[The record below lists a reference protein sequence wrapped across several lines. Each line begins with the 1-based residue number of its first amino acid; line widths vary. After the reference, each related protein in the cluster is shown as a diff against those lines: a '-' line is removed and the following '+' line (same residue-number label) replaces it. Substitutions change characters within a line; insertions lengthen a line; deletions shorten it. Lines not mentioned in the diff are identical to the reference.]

1 MNHWLFALGATML
14 MQLVASF
21 MGQSL
26 PVIAPLIMASTGLA
40 PERVGNLSSLTALA
54 TVLYLMIGGVFLA
67 RMGPVRMLQ
76 LGTAMAVTALLVA
89 SLGQA
94 WAIFLAAFMLGLGY
108 GPTPPAGSRML
119 AATAPPAHRSLI
131 FSIKQA
137 GAPAGG
143 ALAGLIAAP
152 VALAYGWPAA
162 LMLAFGVGVLAIL
175 VIQPLRPA
183 FDAERNRAQRL
194 RFSDIFSARA
204 ISAPLAAFKQNPVLK
219 RVTAL
224 SVSFAICQGC
234 LFSFTVTWLVEKRGF
249 DLVLA
254 GSVFA
259 AMQFAGVVARILLGW
274 VADRTGNALANL
286 VAHPCLG
293 AVAGGFRF
301 LAARADMRAD
311 RIFRRFLE
319 WDFTGGSRA
328 ACAPRQGCGCNRGF
342 DDFHLSRLCRGAF
355 DFRDPGQPDRK
366 LGLATNPDGSA
377 AFAGLSAGW
386 ANAQEAQLGG
396 RFSLKAAMP
405 SRASSPDA
413 QRAKASAPASA

>member
-1 MNHWLFALGATML
+1 
-14 MQLVASF
+14 
-21 MGQSL
+21 
-26 PVIAPLIMASTGLA
+26 MASTGLA

-175 VIQPLRPA
+175 VIQPLRLA

-194 RFSDIFSARA
+194 RFSDILSPGA
-204 ISAPLAAFKQNPVLK
+204 ISAPMAAFTQNPVLR

-259 AMQFAGVVARILLGW
+259 GMQFAGVVARILLGW

-286 VAHPCLG
+286 VAQGFAAGSAILALALLPPDAGFWPLALICVLTGFFGASWNGISLAEVARLAPSGKVADATAGSTIFVFLG
-293 AVAGGFRF
+293 YVAGPS
-301 LAARADMRAD
+301 
-311 RIFRRFLE
+311 IFATLVSL
-319 WDFTGGSRA
+319 TGSWSLPQILVA
-328 ACAPRQGCGCNRGF
+328 
-342 DDFHLSRLCRGAF
+342 
-355 DFRDPGQPDRK
+355 
-366 LGLATNPDGSA
+366 
-377 AFAGLSAGW
+377 
-386 ANAQEAQLGG
+386 AQLLLVSALVGLTL
-396 RFSLKAAMP
+396 RTP
-405 SRASSPDA
+405 S
-413 QRAKASAPASA
+413 

>member
-1 MNHWLFALGATML
+1 MKLWLSALGATML

-26 PVIAPLIMASTGLA
+26 PVIAPLMMASTGLA

-76 LGTAMAVTALLVA
+76 LGTAVAVTALLVA

-94 WAIFLAAFMLGLGY
+94 SAIFLAAFMLGLGY

-119 AATAPPAHRSLI
+119 AATAPPQHRSLI

-143 ALAGLIAAP
+143 ALAGLVAAP

-194 RFSDIFSARA
+194 RFNDIFSPRA
-204 ISAPLAAFKQNPVLK
+204 ISAPLASFKQNPALR

-224 SVSFAICQGC
+224 SVSFAIAQGC

-286 VAHPCLG
+286 AAQG
-293 AVAGGFRF
+293 FVAGSAILALALLPADASFWPLALIAVLCGFFGASWNGISLAEVARLAPAGKVADATAGSTIFIF
-301 LAARADMRAD
+301 LGYVAGPSIFATLVSLTGSWTLPQILVAAQLLVASALVGLGLRK
-311 RIFRRFLE
+311 
-319 WDFTGGSRA
+319 
-328 ACAPRQGCGCNRGF
+328 PRQG
-342 DDFHLSRLCRGAF
+342 GAF
-355 DFRDPGQPDRK
+355 P
-366 LGLATNPDGSA
+366 
-377 AFAGLSAGW
+377 
-386 ANAQEAQLGG
+386 
-396 RFSLKAAMP
+396 
-405 SRASSPDA
+405 
-413 QRAKASAPASA
+413 

>member
-1 MNHWLFALGATML
+1 ML

-26 PVIAPLIMASTGLA
+26 PVIAPLMMASTGLA

-54 TVLYLMIGGVFLA
+54 TVLYLMIGGVFLS

-143 ALAGLIAAP
+143 ALAGIIAAP

-162 LMLAFGVGVLAIL
+162 LMLAFGVGVFAIL

-194 RFSDIFSARA
+194 GLDAIFSPQAIRA
-204 ISAPLAAFKQNPVLK
+204 PMAALRQNPLLP
-219 RVTAL
+219 RVTLL
-224 SVSFAICQGC
+224 SVSFAIAQGC
-234 LFSFTVTWLVEKRGF
+234 LFSFTVTWLVEKRGL

-254 GSVFA
+254 GTVFA
-259 AMQFAGVVARILLGW
+259 GMQLAGVVARILLGW

-286 VAHPCLG
+286 VAQGFGAGAAILALALLPADAGFWPLALIAVLCGFFGASWNGISLAEVARLAPPGKVAEATAGSTIFVFLG
-293 AVAGGFRF
+293 YVAGPS
-301 LAARADMRAD
+301 
-311 RIFRRFLE
+311 IFATLVSL
-319 WDFTGGSRA
+319 TGSWTLPQILVA
-328 ACAPRQGCGCNRGF
+328 
-342 DDFHLSRLCRGAF
+342 
-355 DFRDPGQPDRK
+355 
-366 LGLATNPDGSA
+366 
-377 AFAGLSAGW
+377 
-386 ANAQEAQLGG
+386 AQLLVMATLVG
-396 RFSLKAAMP
+396 FSLRRV
-405 SRASSPDA
+405 S
-413 QRAKASAPASA
+413 

>member
-1 MNHWLFALGATML
+1 MKHWLAALGATML

-26 PVIAPLIMASTGLA
+26 PVIAPLMMASTGLA

-54 TVLYLMIGGVFLA
+54 TVLYLMIGGVFLS

-143 ALAGLIAAP
+143 ALAGIIAAP

-162 LMLAFGVGVLAIL
+162 LMLAFGVGVFAIL

-194 RFSDIFSARA
+194 GLDAIFSPQAIRA
-204 ISAPLAAFKQNPVLK
+204 PMAALRQNPLLP
-219 RVTAL
+219 RVTLL
-224 SVSFAICQGC
+224 SVSFAIAQGC
-234 LFSFTVTWLVEKRGF
+234 LFSFTVTWLVEKRGL

-254 GSVFA
+254 GTVFA
-259 AMQFAGVVARILLGW
+259 GMQLAGVVARILLGW

-286 VAHPCLG
+286 VAQGFGAGAAILALALLPADAGFWPLALIAVLCGFFGASWNGISLAEVARLAPPGKVAEATAGSTIFVFLG
-293 AVAGGFRF
+293 YVAGPSIF
-301 LAARADMRAD
+301 AA
-311 RIFRRFLE
+311 LVSL
-319 WDFTGGSRA
+319 TGSWTLPKILMA
-328 ACAPRQGCGCNRGF
+328 
-342 DDFHLSRLCRGAF
+342 
-355 DFRDPGQPDRK
+355 
-366 LGLATNPDGSA
+366 
-377 AFAGLSAGW
+377 
-386 ANAQEAQLGG
+386 AQLLLVSALVGLTL
-396 RFSLKAAMP
+396 RKP
-405 SRASSPDA
+405 S
-413 QRAKASAPASA
+413 

>member
-26 PVIAPLIMASTGLA
+26 PVIAPLMMASTGLA

-76 LGTAMAVTALLVA
+76 LGTAVAVTALLVA

-119 AATAPPAHRSLI
+119 AATAPPEHRSLI

-162 LMLAFGVGVLAIL
+162 LMLAFGVGALAIL

-183 FDAERNRAQRL
+183 FDAERNRAQGL
-194 RFSDIFSARA
+194 GFGAIFSPRA
-204 ISAPLAAFKQNPVLK
+204 IKATIAVLQQSPLLP
-219 RVTAL
+219 RVTLL
-224 SVSFAICQGC
+224 SVSFAVAQGC
-234 LFSFTVTWLVEKRGF
+234 LFSFTVTWLVEQRGF

-259 AMQFAGVVARILLGW
+259 GMQLAGVVARILLGW

-286 VAHPCLG
+286 VVQGLIAGASILALALLSAEAGFWPLALICVLTGFFGASWNGISLAEVARLAPPGKVADATAGSTIFVFLG
-293 AVAGGFRF
+293 YVAGPS
-301 LAARADMRAD
+301 
-311 RIFRRFLE
+311 IFATLVSLTGSWVLPQILVAVQLLLVSALIGLTLRR
-319 WDFTGGSRA
+319 
-328 ACAPRQGCGCNRGF
+328 
-342 DDFHLSRLCRGAF
+342 
-355 DFRDPGQPDRK
+355 
-366 LGLATNPDGSA
+366 
-377 AFAGLSAGW
+377 
-386 ANAQEAQLGG
+386 
-396 RFSLKAAMP
+396 
-405 SRASSPDA
+405 
-413 QRAKASAPASA
+413 

>member
-26 PVIAPLIMASTGLA
+26 PVIAPLMMASTGLA

-143 ALAGLIAAP
+143 ALAGIIAAP

-162 LMLAFGVGVLAIL
+162 LMLAFGVGVFAIL

-194 RFSDIFSARA
+194 GLDAIFSPQAIRA
-204 ISAPLAAFKQNPVLK
+204 PMATLRQNPLLP
-219 RVTAL
+219 RVTLL
-224 SVSFAICQGC
+224 SVSFAIAQGC
-234 LFSFTVTWLVEKRGF
+234 LFSFTVTWLVEKRGL

-254 GSVFA
+254 GTVFA
-259 AMQFAGVVARILLGW
+259 GMQLAGVVARILLGW

-286 VAHPCLG
+286 VAQGFGAGAAILALALLPADAGFWPLALIAVLCGFFGASWNGISLAEVARLAPPGKVAEATAGSTIFVFLG
-293 AVAGGFRF
+293 YVAGPS
-301 LAARADMRAD
+301 
-311 RIFRRFLE
+311 IFATLVSL
-319 WDFTGGSRA
+319 TGSWTLPQILVA
-328 ACAPRQGCGCNRGF
+328 
-342 DDFHLSRLCRGAF
+342 
-355 DFRDPGQPDRK
+355 
-366 LGLATNPDGSA
+366 
-377 AFAGLSAGW
+377 
-386 ANAQEAQLGG
+386 AQLLVMATLVG
-396 RFSLKAAMP
+396 FSLRRV
-405 SRASSPDA
+405 S
-413 QRAKASAPASA
+413 

>member
-1 MNHWLFALGATML
+1 MNHWVFALGATML
-14 MQLVASF
+14 MQMVASF

-54 TVLYLMIGGVFLA
+54 TVLYLLIGSVFLA

-76 LGTAMAVTALLVA
+76 LGTAVAVTALLVA
-89 SLGQA
+89 SLGHA

-162 LMLAFGVGVLAIL
+162 LMLAFGFGVLAIL

-183 FDAERNRAQRL
+183 FDADRNRAQRL
-194 RFSDIFSARA
+194 NLHDIFSARS
-204 ISAPLAAFKQNPVLK
+204 ISAPLATFKQNPVLR

-286 VAHPCLG
+286 VAQGFAAGG
-293 AVAGGFRF
+293 AVLALALLPDDSGFWPLALICVLTGFFGASWNGISLAEVARLAPPGTVADATAGSTIFIF
-301 LAARADMRAD
+301 LGYVAGPS
-311 RIFRRFLE
+311 IFATLVSL
-319 WDFTGGSRA
+319 TGS
-328 ACAPRQGCGCNRGF
+328 
-342 DDFHLSRLCRGAF
+342 
-355 DFRDPGQPDRK
+355 
-366 LGLATNPDGSA
+366 
-377 AFAGLSAGW
+377 W
-386 ANAQEAQLGG
+386 ALPQILTAAQLLLVSALVGLTL
-396 RFSLKAAMP
+396 RKP
-405 SRASSPDA
+405 S
-413 QRAKASAPASA
+413 

>member
-1 MNHWLFALGATML
+1 MKLWLSALGATML

-26 PVIAPLIMASTGLA
+26 PVIAPLIMASAGLA

-54 TVLYLMIGGVFLA
+54 TVLYLMIGGVFLS

-76 LGTAMAVTALLVA
+76 LGTTVAVTALLVA

-131 FSIKQA
+131 FSVKQA

-162 LMLAFGVGVLAIL
+162 LMLAFAVGVLAIL

-183 FDAERNRAQRL
+183 FDAERDRAQGL
-194 RFSDIFSARA
+194 RFHDIFSSRA
-204 ISAPLAAFKQNPVLK
+204 VSAPLATFKQNPVLR

-234 LFSFTVTWLVEKRGF
+234 LFSFTVTWLVEKHGF

-259 AMQFAGVVARILLGW
+259 AMQSAGVVARILLGW

-286 VAHPCLG
+286 VAQGFFAGGAILALALLPADAGFWPLALICVLTGFFGASWNGISLAEVARLAPPGKVADATAASTIFIFLG
-293 AVAGGFRF
+293 YVAGPS
-301 LAARADMRAD
+301 
-311 RIFRRFLE
+311 IFATLVS
-319 WDFTGGSRA
+319 FTGSWTLPQMLMA
-328 ACAPRQGCGCNRGF
+328 AQLLLASALVGLTLRTPRQG
-342 DDFHLSRLCRGAF
+342 GAF
-355 DFRDPGQPDRK
+355 P
-366 LGLATNPDGSA
+366 
-377 AFAGLSAGW
+377 
-386 ANAQEAQLGG
+386 
-396 RFSLKAAMP
+396 
-405 SRASSPDA
+405 
-413 QRAKASAPASA
+413 

>member
-26 PVIAPLIMASTGLA
+26 PVIAPLMMASTGLA

-76 LGTAMAVTALLVA
+76 LGTAVAVTALLVA

-119 AATAPPAHRSLI
+119 AATAPPEHRSLI

-162 LMLAFGVGVLAIL
+162 LMLAFGVGALAIL

-183 FDAERNRAQRL
+183 FDAERNRAQGL
-194 RFSDIFSARA
+194 GFGAIFSPRA
-204 ISAPLAAFKQNPVLK
+204 IKATIAVLK
-219 RVTAL
+219 QSPLLPRVTLL
-224 SVSFAICQGC
+224 SVSFAIAQGC

-259 AMQFAGVVARILLGW
+259 GMQLAGVVARILLGW

-286 VAHPCLG
+286 VVQGLIAGASILALALLPAEAGFWPLALICVLTGFFGASWNGISLAEVARLAPPGKVADATAGSTIFIFLG
-293 AVAGGFRF
+293 YVAGPS
-301 LAARADMRAD
+301 
-311 RIFRRFLE
+311 IFATLVSLTGSWVLPQILVAVQLLLVSALIGLTLRR
-319 WDFTGGSRA
+319 
-328 ACAPRQGCGCNRGF
+328 
-342 DDFHLSRLCRGAF
+342 
-355 DFRDPGQPDRK
+355 
-366 LGLATNPDGSA
+366 
-377 AFAGLSAGW
+377 
-386 ANAQEAQLGG
+386 
-396 RFSLKAAMP
+396 
-405 SRASSPDA
+405 
-413 QRAKASAPASA
+413 

>member
-1 MNHWLFALGATML
+1 MKHWLAALGATML

-26 PVIAPLIMASTGLA
+26 PVIAPLMMASTGLA

-54 TVLYLMIGGVFLA
+54 TVLYLMIGGVFLS

-143 ALAGLIAAP
+143 ALAGIIAAP

-162 LMLAFGVGVLAIL
+162 LMLAFGVGVFAIL

-194 RFSDIFSARA
+194 GLDAIFSPQAIRA
-204 ISAPLAAFKQNPVLK
+204 PMAALRQNPLLP
-219 RVTAL
+219 RVTLL
-224 SVSFAICQGC
+224 SVSFAIAQGC
-234 LFSFTVTWLVEKRGF
+234 LFSFTVTWLVEKRGL

-254 GSVFA
+254 GTVFA
-259 AMQFAGVVARILLGW
+259 GMQLAGVVARILLGW

-286 VAHPCLG
+286 VAQGFGAGAAILALALLPADAGFWPLALIAVLCGFFGASWNGISLAEVARLAPPGKVAEATAGSTIFVFLG
-293 AVAGGFRF
+293 YVAGPSIFATLVSLTGSWT
-301 LAARADMRAD
+301 LPQILVALQLLVMAA
-311 RIFRRFLE
+311 LV
-319 WDFTGGSRA
+319 
-328 ACAPRQGCGCNRGF
+328 
-342 DDFHLSRLCRGAF
+342 
-355 DFRDPGQPDRK
+355 
-366 LGLATNPDGSA
+366 
-377 AFAGLSAGW
+377 GLS
-386 ANAQEAQLGG
+386 L
-396 RFSLKAAMP
+396 RRVS
-405 SRASSPDA
+405 
-413 QRAKASAPASA
+413 

>member
-1 MNHWLFALGATML
+1 MKLWLSALGATML

-26 PVIAPLIMASTGLA
+26 PVIAPLMRASTGLA

-76 LGTAMAVTALLVA
+76 LGTAVAVTALLVA

-94 WAIFLAAFMLGLGY
+94 FAIFLAAFMLGLGY

-119 AATAPPAHRSLI
+119 AATAPPQHRSLI

-143 ALAGLIAAP
+143 ALAGLVAAP

-162 LMLAFGVGVLAIL
+162 LMLAFGVGVVAIL

-183 FDAERNRAQRL
+183 FDAERSRAQRL
-194 RFSDIFSARA
+194 RFNDIFSAHA
-204 ISAPLAAFKQNPVLK
+204 ISAPLASLKQNPALR

-224 SVSFAICQGC
+224 SVSFAIAQGC

-286 VAHPCLG
+286 AAQG
-293 AVAGGFRF
+293 FVAGSAILALALLPADAGFWPLALIAVLCGFFGASWNGISLAEVARLAPAGKVADATAGSTIFIF
-301 LAARADMRAD
+301 LGYVAGPSIFATLVSLTGSWTLPQILVAAQLLLASALVGLGLRK
-311 RIFRRFLE
+311 
-319 WDFTGGSRA
+319 
-328 ACAPRQGCGCNRGF
+328 PRQG
-342 DDFHLSRLCRGAF
+342 GAF
-355 DFRDPGQPDRK
+355 P
-366 LGLATNPDGSA
+366 
-377 AFAGLSAGW
+377 
-386 ANAQEAQLGG
+386 
-396 RFSLKAAMP
+396 
-405 SRASSPDA
+405 
-413 QRAKASAPASA
+413 

>member
-1 MNHWLFALGATML
+1 MKHWLAALGATML

-26 PVIAPLIMASTGLA
+26 PVIAPLMMASTGLA

-54 TVLYLMIGGVFLA
+54 TVLYLMIGGVFLS

-143 ALAGLIAAP
+143 ALAGIIAAP

-162 LMLAFGVGVLAIL
+162 LMLAFGVGVFAIL

-194 RFSDIFSARA
+194 GLDAIFSPQAIRA
-204 ISAPLAAFKQNPVLK
+204 PMAALRQNPLLP
-219 RVTAL
+219 RVTLL
-224 SVSFAICQGC
+224 SVSFAIAQGC
-234 LFSFTVTWLVEKRGF
+234 LFSFTVTWLVEKRGL

-254 GSVFA
+254 GTVFA
-259 AMQFAGVVARILLGW
+259 GMQLAGVVARILLGW

-286 VAHPCLG
+286 VAQGFGAGAAILALALLPADAGFWPLALIAVLCGFFGASWNGISLA
-293 AVAGGFRF
+293 AVARLAPPGKVAEATAGSTIFVF
-301 LAARADMRAD
+301 LGYVAGPSIFATLVSLTGSWTLPQILVALQLLVMAA
-311 RIFRRFLE
+311 LV
-319 WDFTGGSRA
+319 
-328 ACAPRQGCGCNRGF
+328 
-342 DDFHLSRLCRGAF
+342 
-355 DFRDPGQPDRK
+355 
-366 LGLATNPDGSA
+366 
-377 AFAGLSAGW
+377 GLS
-386 ANAQEAQLGG
+386 L
-396 RFSLKAAMP
+396 RRVS
-405 SRASSPDA
+405 
-413 QRAKASAPASA
+413 

>member
-1 MNHWLFALGATML
+1 MKHWLAALGATML

-26 PVIAPLIMASTGLA
+26 PVIAPLMMASTGLA

-54 TVLYLMIGGVFLA
+54 TVLYLMIGGVFLS

-143 ALAGLIAAP
+143 ALAGIIAAP

-162 LMLAFGVGVLAIL
+162 LMLAFGVGVFAIL
-175 VIQPLRPA
+175 IIQPLRPA

-194 RFSDIFSARA
+194 GLDAIFSPQAIRA
-204 ISAPLAAFKQNPVLK
+204 PMAALRQNPLLP
-219 RVTAL
+219 RVTLL
-224 SVSFAICQGC
+224 SVSFAIAQGC
-234 LFSFTVTWLVEKRGF
+234 LFSFTVTWLVEKRGL

-254 GSVFA
+254 GTVFA
-259 AMQFAGVVARILLGW
+259 GMQLAGVVARILLGW

-286 VAHPCLG
+286 VAQGFGAGAAILALALLPADAGFWPLALIAVLCGFFGASWNGISLAEVARLAPPGKVAEATAGSTIFVFLG
-293 AVAGGFRF
+293 YVAGPS
-301 LAARADMRAD
+301 
-311 RIFRRFLE
+311 IFATLVSL
-319 WDFTGGSRA
+319 TGSWTLPQILVA
-328 ACAPRQGCGCNRGF
+328 
-342 DDFHLSRLCRGAF
+342 
-355 DFRDPGQPDRK
+355 
-366 LGLATNPDGSA
+366 
-377 AFAGLSAGW
+377 
-386 ANAQEAQLGG
+386 AQLLVMATLVG
-396 RFSLKAAMP
+396 FSLRRV
-405 SRASSPDA
+405 S
-413 QRAKASAPASA
+413 

>member
-1 MNHWLFALGATML
+1 MNHWLFAVGATML

-94 WAIFLAAFMLGLGY
+94 WAIFFAAFMLGLGY

-175 VIQPLRPA
+175 IIQPLRSA

-194 RFSDIFSARA
+194 NFSDIFSPRT
-204 ISAPLAAFKQNPVLK
+204 ISAPLATFKQNSVLR

-259 AMQFAGVVARILLGW
+259 GMQFAGVVARILLGW

-286 VAHPCLG
+286 VVQG
-293 AVAGGFRF
+293 FVAGCAILALALLPADASFWLLALICVVTGFFGASWNGISLAEVARLAQPGKVADATAGSTIFVF
-301 LAARADMRAD
+301 LGYVAGPSIFATLVSLTGSWSLPQILTAAQ
-311 RIFRRFLE
+311 LLLVS
-319 WDFTGGSRA
+319 T
-328 ACAPRQGCGCNRGF
+328 
-342 DDFHLSRLCRGAF
+342 LV
-355 DFRDPGQPDRK
+355 
-366 LGLATNPDGSA
+366 
-377 AFAGLSAGW
+377 GLS
-386 ANAQEAQLGG
+386 L
-396 RFSLKAAMP
+396 RKP
-405 SRASSPDA
+405 S
-413 QRAKASAPASA
+413 

>member
-1 MNHWLFALGATML
+1 MKHWLAALGATML

-26 PVIAPLIMASTGLA
+26 PVLAPLMMASTGLA

-119 AATAPPAHRSLI
+119 AATAPPQHRSLI

-162 LMLAFGVGVLAIL
+162 LMLAFGVGVFAIL
-175 VIQPLRPA
+175 IIQPLRPA

-194 RFSDIFSARA
+194 GLDAIFSPHAIRA
-204 ISAPLAAFKQNPVLK
+204 PMAAVRQNPLLP
-219 RVTAL
+219 RVTLL
-224 SVSFAICQGC
+224 SVSFAIAQGC
-234 LFSFTVTWLVEKRGF
+234 LFSFTVTWLVEKRGL

-254 GSVFA
+254 GTVFA
-259 AMQFAGVVARILLGW
+259 GMQLAGVVARILLGW

-286 VAHPCLG
+286 VAQGFAAGAAILALALLPADAGFWPLALIAVLCGFFGASWNGISLAEVARLAPPGKVAEATAGSTIFVFLG
-293 AVAGGFRF
+293 YVAGPS
-301 LAARADMRAD
+301 
-311 RIFRRFLE
+311 IFATLVSL
-319 WDFTGGSRA
+319 TGSWTLPQILVA
-328 ACAPRQGCGCNRGF
+328 
-342 DDFHLSRLCRGAF
+342 
-355 DFRDPGQPDRK
+355 
-366 LGLATNPDGSA
+366 
-377 AFAGLSAGW
+377 
-386 ANAQEAQLGG
+386 AQLLVMATLVG
-396 RFSLKAAMP
+396 FSLR
-405 SRASSPDA
+405 RAS
-413 QRAKASAPASA
+413 

>member
-1 MNHWLFALGATML
+1 MNHWLAALGATML
-14 MQLVASF
+14 MQMVASF

-40 PERVGNLSSLTALA
+40 PERVGNMSSLTALA

-76 LGTAMAVTALLVA
+76 LGTAVAVTALLVA

-183 FDAERNRAQRL
+183 FDAERNRAQRRERATSLQIRL
-194 RFSDIFSARA
+194 R
-204 ISAPLAAFKQNPVLK
+204 
-219 RVTAL
+219 
-224 SVSFAICQGC
+224 
-234 LFSFTVTWLVEKRGF
+234 
-249 DLVLA
+249 
-254 GSVFA
+254 
-259 AMQFAGVVARILLGW
+259 
-274 VADRTGNALANL
+274 
-286 VAHPCLG
+286 
-293 AVAGGFRF
+293 
-301 LAARADMRAD
+301 
-311 RIFRRFLE
+311 
-319 WDFTGGSRA
+319 
-328 ACAPRQGCGCNRGF
+328 
-342 DDFHLSRLCRGAF
+342 
-355 DFRDPGQPDRK
+355 
-366 LGLATNPDGSA
+366 
-377 AFAGLSAGW
+377 
-386 ANAQEAQLGG
+386 AQLPE
-396 RFSLKAAMP
+396 RRS
-405 SRASSPDA
+405 
-413 QRAKASAPASA
+413 

>member
-1 MNHWLFALGATML
+1 MKLWLSALGATML

-26 PVIAPLIMASTGLA
+26 PVIAPLMMASTGLA
-40 PERVGNLSSLTALA
+40 PERIGNLSALTALA

-89 SLGQA
+89 SLGQP

-143 ALAGLIAAP
+143 ALAGLVAAP

-162 LMLAFGVGVLAIL
+162 LLLAFGVGVLAIL
-175 VIQPLRPA
+175 IIQPLRPA

-194 RFSDIFSARA
+194 RFTDIFAPRA
-204 ISAPLAAFKQNPVLK
+204 ISAPLATFKQNPALR

-234 LFSFTVTWLVEKRGF
+234 LFSFTVTWLVEKRSF

-286 VAHPCLG
+286 VAQG
-293 AVAGGFRF
+293 FVAGGAI
-301 LAARADMRAD
+301 LALALLPADAGFWPLALICVLTGFFGASWNGISLAEVARPGMGFPWPRSRALPHPA
-311 RIFRRFLE
+311 RLQMPRRVRRFSS
-319 WDFTGGSRA
+319 FSAMSR
-328 ACAPRQGCGCNRGF
+328 
-342 DDFHLSRLCRGAF
+342 
-355 DFRDPGQPDRK
+355 
-366 LGLATNPDGSA
+366 GL
-377 AFAGLSAGW
+377 
-386 ANAQEAQLGG
+386 
-396 RFSLKAAMP
+396 RFSP
-405 SRASSPDA
+405 RW
-413 QRAKASAPASA
+413 SA

>member
-1 MNHWLFALGATML
+1 MVMNHWLFALGATML

-26 PVIAPLIMASTGLA
+26 PVIAPLMMASTGLA

-76 LGTAMAVTALLVA
+76 LGTAVAVTALLVA

-119 AATAPPAHRSLI
+119 AATAPPEHRALI

-162 LMLAFGVGVLAIL
+162 LMLAFGVGALAIL

-183 FDAERNRAQRL
+183 FDAERNRAQGL
-194 RFSDIFSARA
+194 GFGAIFSPRA
-204 ISAPLAAFKQNPVLK
+204 IKATIAVLK
-219 RVTAL
+219 QSPLLPRVTLL
-224 SVSFAICQGC
+224 SVSFAIAQGC

-259 AMQFAGVVARILLGW
+259 GMQLAGVVARILLGW

-286 VAHPCLG
+286 VVQGLIAGASILALALLSAEAGFWPLALTCVLTGFFGASWNGISLAEVARLAPPGKVADATAGSTIFVFLG
-293 AVAGGFRF
+293 YVAGPSIFATLVSLTGSWV
-301 LAARADMRAD
+301 LPQILVAVQLLLVSAL
-311 RIFRRFLE
+311 IGLTFRR
-319 WDFTGGSRA
+319 
-328 ACAPRQGCGCNRGF
+328 
-342 DDFHLSRLCRGAF
+342 
-355 DFRDPGQPDRK
+355 
-366 LGLATNPDGSA
+366 
-377 AFAGLSAGW
+377 
-386 ANAQEAQLGG
+386 
-396 RFSLKAAMP
+396 
-405 SRASSPDA
+405 
-413 QRAKASAPASA
+413 

>member
-175 VIQPLRPA
+175 VIQPLRSA
-183 FDAERNRAQRL
+183 FDSERNPAQRL
-194 RFSDIFSARA
+194 RFSDILSPGA
-204 ISAPLAAFKQNPVLK
+204 ISAPMAAFKQNPVLR

-224 SVSFAICQGC
+224 SVSFAVCQGC

-259 AMQFAGVVARILLGW
+259 GMQFAGVVARILLGW

-286 VAHPCLG
+286 VAQGFAAGSAILALALLPPDAGFWPLALICVLTGFFGASWNGISLAEVARLAPSGKVADATAGSTIFVFLG
-293 AVAGGFRF
+293 YVAGPS
-301 LAARADMRAD
+301 
-311 RIFRRFLE
+311 IFATLVSL
-319 WDFTGGSRA
+319 TGSWSLPQILVA
-328 ACAPRQGCGCNRGF
+328 
-342 DDFHLSRLCRGAF
+342 
-355 DFRDPGQPDRK
+355 
-366 LGLATNPDGSA
+366 
-377 AFAGLSAGW
+377 
-386 ANAQEAQLGG
+386 AQLLLVSALVGLTL
-396 RFSLKAAMP
+396 RTP
-405 SRASSPDA
+405 S
-413 QRAKASAPASA
+413 

>member
-1 MNHWLFALGATML
+1 MKYWLAALGATML

-26 PVIAPLIMASTGLA
+26 PVIAPLMMASTGLA

-89 SLGQA
+89 SLGHP

-162 LMLAFGVGVLAIL
+162 LMLAFGVGVIAIL

-194 RFSDIFSARA
+194 RFSDIFSPRA
-204 ISAPLAAFKQNPVLK
+204 ISAPLATFKQNPVLR

-259 AMQFAGVVARILLGW
+259 AMQFAGVVARILQGW

-286 VAHPCLG
+286 VAQG
-293 AVAGGFRF
+293 FVAGSAILALALLPADAGFWPLAFICALTGFFGASWNGISLAEVARLAPHGKVADATAGSTIFVF
-301 LAARADMRAD
+301 LGYVAGPSIFATLVSLTGSWMLPQILVAAQLLLVSALVGLTLRK
-311 RIFRRFLE
+311 
-319 WDFTGGSRA
+319 
-328 ACAPRQGCGCNRGF
+328 PRQG
-342 DDFHLSRLCRGAF
+342 GAF
-355 DFRDPGQPDRK
+355 P
-366 LGLATNPDGSA
+366 
-377 AFAGLSAGW
+377 
-386 ANAQEAQLGG
+386 
-396 RFSLKAAMP
+396 
-405 SRASSPDA
+405 
-413 QRAKASAPASA
+413 

>member
-1 MNHWLFALGATML
+1 
-14 MQLVASF
+14 

-26 PVIAPLIMASTGLA
+26 PVIAPLMMASTGLA

-76 LGTAMAVTALLVA
+76 LGTAVAVTALLVA

-94 WAIFLAAFMLGLGY
+94 FAIFLAAFMLGLGY

-119 AATAPPAHRSLI
+119 AATAPPQHRSLI

-143 ALAGLIAAP
+143 ALAGLVAAP

-162 LMLAFGVGVLAIL
+162 LMLAFGVGVVAIL

-183 FDAERNRAQRL
+183 FDAERSRAQRL
-194 RFSDIFSARA
+194 RFNDIFSAHA
-204 ISAPLAAFKQNPVLK
+204 ISAPLASLKQNPALR

-224 SVSFAICQGC
+224 SVSFAIAQGC

-286 VAHPCLG
+286 AAQG
-293 AVAGGFRF
+293 FVAGSAILALALLPADAGFWPLALIAVLCGFFGASWNGISLAEVARLAPAGKVADATAGSTIFIF
-301 LAARADMRAD
+301 LGYVAGPSIFATLVSLTGSWTLPQILVAAQLLLASALVGLGLRK
-311 RIFRRFLE
+311 
-319 WDFTGGSRA
+319 
-328 ACAPRQGCGCNRGF
+328 PRQG
-342 DDFHLSRLCRGAF
+342 GAF
-355 DFRDPGQPDRK
+355 P
-366 LGLATNPDGSA
+366 
-377 AFAGLSAGW
+377 
-386 ANAQEAQLGG
+386 
-396 RFSLKAAMP
+396 
-405 SRASSPDA
+405 
-413 QRAKASAPASA
+413 

>member
-1 MNHWLFALGATML
+1 MSVGQPLARTPLCWLDVVMNHWLFALGATML

-26 PVIAPLIMASTGLA
+26 PVIAPLMMASTGLA
-40 PERVGNLSSLTALA
+40 PERIGNLSSLTALA

-76 LGTAMAVTALLVA
+76 LGTGVAVTALLVA

-119 AATAPPAHRSLI
+119 AATAPPQHRSLI

-162 LMLAFGVGVLAIL
+162 LMLAFILGTLAIL

-183 FDAERNRAQRL
+183 FDSERDRAQPL
-194 RFSDIFSARA
+194 GFGAIFSPGA
-204 ISAPLAAFKQNPVLK
+204 IKAPIAALKQSTLLP
-219 RVTAL
+219 RVTLL
-224 SVSFAICQGC
+224 SVSFAIAQGC

-259 AMQFAGVVARILLGW
+259 GMQLAGVVARILLGW

-286 VAHPCLG
+286 VLQGLIAGASILALALLPAEAGFWPLALLCVLTGFFGASWNGISLAEVARLAPPGKVADATAGSTIFIFLG
-293 AVAGGFRF
+293 YVAGPS
-301 LAARADMRAD
+301 
-311 RIFRRFLE
+311 IFATLVSLTGSWVLPQVLVAVQLLLVSALIGLTLRR
-319 WDFTGGSRA
+319 
-328 ACAPRQGCGCNRGF
+328 
-342 DDFHLSRLCRGAF
+342 
-355 DFRDPGQPDRK
+355 
-366 LGLATNPDGSA
+366 
-377 AFAGLSAGW
+377 
-386 ANAQEAQLGG
+386 
-396 RFSLKAAMP
+396 
-405 SRASSPDA
+405 
-413 QRAKASAPASA
+413 

>member
-1 MNHWLFALGATML
+1 MKLWLSALGATML

-26 PVIAPLIMASTGLA
+26 PVLAPLMMASTGLA

-194 RFSDIFSARA
+194 DLGAIFSPRA
-204 ISAPLAAFKQNPVLK
+204 ISAPIAAFKQNPVLL

-224 SVSFAICQGC
+224 SVSFAIAQGC

-254 GSVFA
+254 GTVFA
-259 AMQFAGVVARILLGW
+259 GMQLAGVVARILLGW

-286 VAHPCLG
+286 VAQGFAASAAILALALLPAEAGFWPLALIAVLCGFFGASWNGISLAEVARLAPPGKVAEATAGSTIFVFLG
-293 AVAGGFRF
+293 YVAGPS
-301 LAARADMRAD
+301 
-311 RIFRRFLE
+311 IFATLVSL
-319 WDFTGGSRA
+319 TGSWTLPQILVA
-328 ACAPRQGCGCNRGF
+328 
-342 DDFHLSRLCRGAF
+342 
-355 DFRDPGQPDRK
+355 
-366 LGLATNPDGSA
+366 
-377 AFAGLSAGW
+377 
-386 ANAQEAQLGG
+386 AQLLVMAALVG
-396 RFSLKAAMP
+396 FSLR
-405 SRASSPDA
+405 RAS
-413 QRAKASAPASA
+413 

>member
-1 MNHWLFALGATML
+1 MKHWLAALGATML

-26 PVIAPLIMASTGLA
+26 PVIAPLMMASTGLA

-54 TVLYLMIGGVFLA
+54 TVLYLMIGGVFLS

-143 ALAGLIAAP
+143 ALAGIIAAP

-162 LMLAFGVGVLAIL
+162 LMLAFGVGVFAIL

-194 RFSDIFSARA
+194 GLDAIFSPQAIRA
-204 ISAPLAAFKQNPVLK
+204 PMAALRQNPLLP
-219 RVTAL
+219 RVTLL
-224 SVSFAICQGC
+224 SVSFAIAQGC
-234 LFSFTVTWLVEKRGF
+234 LFSFTVTWLVEKRGL

-254 GSVFA
+254 GTVFA
-259 AMQFAGVVARILLGW
+259 GMQLAGVVARILLGW

-286 VAHPCLG
+286 VAQGFGAGAAILALALLPADAGFWPLALIAVLCGFFGASWNGISLAEVARLAPPGKVAEATAGSTIFVFLG
-293 AVAGGFRF
+293 YVAGPS
-301 LAARADMRAD
+301 
-311 RIFRRFLE
+311 IFATLVSL
-319 WDFTGGSRA
+319 TGSWTLPQILVA
-328 ACAPRQGCGCNRGF
+328 
-342 DDFHLSRLCRGAF
+342 
-355 DFRDPGQPDRK
+355 
-366 LGLATNPDGSA
+366 
-377 AFAGLSAGW
+377 
-386 ANAQEAQLGG
+386 AQLLVMATLVG
-396 RFSLKAAMP
+396 FSLR
-405 SRASSPDA
+405 RAS
-413 QRAKASAPASA
+413 

>member
-1 MNHWLFALGATML
+1 MIGMNHWVFALGATML
-14 MQLVASF
+14 MQMVASF

-26 PVIAPLIMASTGLA
+26 PVIAPLIMASTGLP

-76 LGTAMAVTALLVA
+76 LGTAVAVTALLVA
-89 SLGQA
+89 SLGHA

-162 LMLAFGVGVLAIL
+162 LMLAFGFGVLAIL

-194 RFSDIFSARA
+194 NLHDIFSARA
-204 ISAPLAAFKQNPVLK
+204 ISALLATFRQNPMLK

-234 LFSFTVTWLVEKRGF
+234 LFSFTVTWLVEKRNF

-259 AMQFAGVVARILLGW
+259 GMQFAGVVARILLGW

-286 VAHPCLG
+286 VAQGFAAGSAILALALLPADAGFWPLALICVLTGFFGASWNGISLAEVARLAPPGKVADATAGSTTFIFLG
-293 AVAGGFRF
+293 YVAGPS
-301 LAARADMRAD
+301 
-311 RIFRRFLE
+311 IFATLVSL
-319 WDFTGGSRA
+319 TGS
-328 ACAPRQGCGCNRGF
+328 
-342 DDFHLSRLCRGAF
+342 
-355 DFRDPGQPDRK
+355 
-366 LGLATNPDGSA
+366 
-377 AFAGLSAGW
+377 W
-386 ANAQEAQLGG
+386 ALPQILTAAQLLLVSALVGLTL
-396 RFSLKAAMP
+396 RKP
-405 SRASSPDA
+405 S
-413 QRAKASAPASA
+413 

>member
-183 FDAERNRAQRL
+183 FDAERNPAQRL
-194 RFSDIFSARA
+194 RFSDILSPGA
-204 ISAPLAAFKQNPVLK
+204 ISAPMAAFKQNPVLR

-224 SVSFAICQGC
+224 SVSFAVCQGC

-259 AMQFAGVVARILLGW
+259 GMQFAGVVARILLGW

-286 VAHPCLG
+286 VAQGFAAGSAILALALLPPDAGFWPLALICVLTGFFGASWNGISLAEVARLAPSGKVADATAGSTIFVFLG
-293 AVAGGFRF
+293 YVAGPS
-301 LAARADMRAD
+301 
-311 RIFRRFLE
+311 IFATLVSL
-319 WDFTGGSRA
+319 TGSWSLPQILVA
-328 ACAPRQGCGCNRGF
+328 
-342 DDFHLSRLCRGAF
+342 
-355 DFRDPGQPDRK
+355 
-366 LGLATNPDGSA
+366 
-377 AFAGLSAGW
+377 
-386 ANAQEAQLGG
+386 AQLLLVSALVGLTL
-396 RFSLKAAMP
+396 RTP
-405 SRASSPDA
+405 S
-413 QRAKASAPASA
+413 

>member
-1 MNHWLFALGATML
+1 MKHWLAALGATML

-26 PVIAPLIMASTGLA
+26 PVIAPLMMASTGLA

-54 TVLYLMIGGVFLA
+54 TVLYLMIGGVFLS

-143 ALAGLIAAP
+143 ALAGIIAAP

-162 LMLAFGVGVLAIL
+162 LMLAFGVGVFAIL

-194 RFSDIFSARA
+194 GLDAIFSPQAIRA
-204 ISAPLAAFKQNPVLK
+204 PMAALRQNPLLP
-219 RVTAL
+219 RVTLL
-224 SVSFAICQGC
+224 SVSFAIAQGC
-234 LFSFTVTWLVEKRGF
+234 LFSFTVTWLVEKRGL

-254 GSVFA
+254 GTVFA
-259 AMQFAGVVARILLGW
+259 GMQLAGVVARILLGW

-286 VAHPCLG
+286 VAQGFAAGAAILALALLPDDAGFWPLALIAVLCGFFGASWNGISLAEVARLAPPGKVAEATAGSTIFVFLG
-293 AVAGGFRF
+293 YVAGPS
-301 LAARADMRAD
+301 
-311 RIFRRFLE
+311 IFATLVSL
-319 WDFTGGSRA
+319 TGSWTLPQILVA
-328 ACAPRQGCGCNRGF
+328 
-342 DDFHLSRLCRGAF
+342 
-355 DFRDPGQPDRK
+355 
-366 LGLATNPDGSA
+366 
-377 AFAGLSAGW
+377 
-386 ANAQEAQLGG
+386 AQLLVMATLVG
-396 RFSLKAAMP
+396 FSLRRV
-405 SRASSPDA
+405 S
-413 QRAKASAPASA
+413 

>member
-1 MNHWLFALGATML
+1 MKLWLSALGATML

-26 PVIAPLIMASTGLA
+26 PVIAPLMMASTGLA

-76 LGTAMAVTALLVA
+76 LGTAVAVTALLVA

-94 WAIFLAAFMLGLGY
+94 SAIFLAAFMLGLGY

-119 AATAPPAHRSLI
+119 AATAPPQHRSLI

-143 ALAGLIAAP
+143 ALAGLVAAP

-162 LMLAFGVGVLAIL
+162 LMLAFGVGVVAIL

-183 FDAERNRAQRL
+183 FDAERSRAQRL
-194 RFSDIFSARA
+194 RFNDIFSAHA
-204 ISAPLAAFKQNPVLK
+204 ISAPLASLKQNPALR

-224 SVSFAICQGC
+224 SVSFAIAQGC

-286 VAHPCLG
+286 AAQG
-293 AVAGGFRF
+293 FVAGSAILALALLPADAGFWPLALIAVLCGFFGASWNGISLAEVARLAPAGKVADATAGSTIFIF
-301 LAARADMRAD
+301 LGYVAGPSIFATLVSLTGSWTLPQILVAAQLLLASALVGLGLRK
-311 RIFRRFLE
+311 
-319 WDFTGGSRA
+319 
-328 ACAPRQGCGCNRGF
+328 PRQG
-342 DDFHLSRLCRGAF
+342 GAF
-355 DFRDPGQPDRK
+355 P
-366 LGLATNPDGSA
+366 
-377 AFAGLSAGW
+377 
-386 ANAQEAQLGG
+386 
-396 RFSLKAAMP
+396 
-405 SRASSPDA
+405 
-413 QRAKASAPASA
+413 

>member
-54 TVLYLMIGGVFLA
+54 TVLYLMIGGVILA

-183 FDAERNRAQRL
+183 FDAERNPAQRL
-194 RFSDIFSARA
+194 RFSDILSPGA
-204 ISAPLAAFKQNPVLK
+204 ISAPMAAFKQNPVLR

-224 SVSFAICQGC
+224 SVSFAVCQGC

-259 AMQFAGVVARILLGW
+259 GMQFAGVVARILLGW

-286 VAHPCLG
+286 VAQGFAAGSAILALALLPPDAGFWPLALICVLTGFFGASWNGISLAEVARLAPSGKVADATAGSTIFVFLG
-293 AVAGGFRF
+293 YVAGPS
-301 LAARADMRAD
+301 
-311 RIFRRFLE
+311 IFATLVSL
-319 WDFTGGSRA
+319 TGSWSLPQILVA
-328 ACAPRQGCGCNRGF
+328 
-342 DDFHLSRLCRGAF
+342 
-355 DFRDPGQPDRK
+355 
-366 LGLATNPDGSA
+366 
-377 AFAGLSAGW
+377 
-386 ANAQEAQLGG
+386 AQLLLVSALVGLTL
-396 RFSLKAAMP
+396 RTP
-405 SRASSPDA
+405 S
-413 QRAKASAPASA
+413 

>member
-1 MNHWLFALGATML
+1 MKHWLAALGATML

-162 LMLAFGVGVLAIL
+162 LMLAFGVGVAAIL
-175 VIQPLRPA
+175 VIQPLRGA
-183 FDAERNRAQRL
+183 FDAERNRAQPLRL
-194 RFSDIFSARA
+194 SDIFSPRA
-204 ISAPLAAFKQNPVLK
+204 ISAPLASFKQNPALK

-286 VAHPCLG
+286 VAQG
-293 AVAGGFRF
+293 FVAGGAILVLAF
-301 LAARADMRAD
+301 LPADAGFWPLAL
-311 RIFRRFLE
+311 ICTV
-319 WDFTGGSRA
+319 TG
-328 ACAPRQGCGCNRGF
+328 F
-342 DDFHLSRLCRGAF
+342 FGASW
-355 DFRDPGQPDRK
+355 
-366 LGLATNPDGSA
+366 N
-377 AFAGLSAGW
+377 
-386 ANAQEAQLGG
+386 
-396 RFSLKAAMP
+396 
-405 SRASSPDA
+405 
-413 QRAKASAPASA
+413 

>member
-1 MNHWLFALGATML
+1 MNHWLAALGATML

-40 PERVGNLSSLTALA
+40 PERVGNMSSLTALA

-76 LGTAMAVTALLVA
+76 LGTAVAVTALLVA

-194 RFSDIFSARA
+194 RLHDIFSARA
-204 ISAPLAAFKQNPVLK
+204 ISALLATFKQNPMLR

-234 LFSFTVTWLVEKRGF
+234 LFSFTVTWLVEKRDF

-286 VAHPCLG
+286 VAQGFAAGCTILALALLPADSGFWLLALICALAGFFGASWNGISLAEVARLAPPGKVADATACSTIFIFLG
-293 AVAGGFRF
+293 YVAGPSIF
-301 LAARADMRAD
+301 AA
-311 RIFRRFLE
+311 LVSL
-319 WDFTGGSRA
+319 TGSWTLPQILMA
-328 ACAPRQGCGCNRGF
+328 AQLLLVSALVGLTLRKPRQG
-342 DDFHLSRLCRGAF
+342 GAF
-355 DFRDPGQPDRK
+355 P
-366 LGLATNPDGSA
+366 
-377 AFAGLSAGW
+377 
-386 ANAQEAQLGG
+386 
-396 RFSLKAAMP
+396 
-405 SRASSPDA
+405 
-413 QRAKASAPASA
+413 

>member
-175 VIQPLRPA
+175 VIQPLRLA

-194 RFSDIFSARA
+194 RFSDILSPGA
-204 ISAPLAAFKQNPVLK
+204 ISAPMAAFTQNPVLR

-224 SVSFAICQGC
+224 SVSFAVCQGC

-259 AMQFAGVVARILLGW
+259 GMQFAGVVARILLGW

-286 VAHPCLG
+286 VAQGFAAGSAILALALLPPDAGFWPLALICVLTGFFGASWNGISLAEVARLAPSGKVADATAGSTIFVFLG
-293 AVAGGFRF
+293 YVAGPS
-301 LAARADMRAD
+301 
-311 RIFRRFLE
+311 IFATLVSL
-319 WDFTGGSRA
+319 TGSWSLPQILVA
-328 ACAPRQGCGCNRGF
+328 
-342 DDFHLSRLCRGAF
+342 
-355 DFRDPGQPDRK
+355 
-366 LGLATNPDGSA
+366 
-377 AFAGLSAGW
+377 
-386 ANAQEAQLGG
+386 AQLLLVSALVGLTL
-396 RFSLKAAMP
+396 RTP
-405 SRASSPDA
+405 S
-413 QRAKASAPASA
+413 

>member
-1 MNHWLFALGATML
+1 MKHWLAALGATML

-26 PVIAPLIMASTGLA
+26 PVIAPLMMASTGLA

-54 TVLYLMIGGVFLA
+54 TVLYLMIGGVFLS

-143 ALAGLIAAP
+143 ALAGIIAAP

-162 LMLAFGVGVLAIL
+162 LMLAFGVGVFAIL

-194 RFSDIFSARA
+194 GLDAIFSPQAIRA
-204 ISAPLAAFKQNPVLK
+204 PMAALRQNPLLP
-219 RVTAL
+219 RVTLL
-224 SVSFAICQGC
+224 SVSFAIAQGC
-234 LFSFTVTWLVEKRGF
+234 LFSFTVTWLVEKRGL

-254 GSVFA
+254 GTVFA
-259 AMQFAGVVARILLGW
+259 GMQLAGVVARILLGW

-286 VAHPCLG
+286 VAQGFGAGAAILALALLPADAGFWPLALIAVLCGFFGASWNGISLAEVARLAPPGKVAEATAGSTNFVFLG
-293 AVAGGFRF
+293 YVAGPS
-301 LAARADMRAD
+301 
-311 RIFRRFLE
+311 IFATLVSL
-319 WDFTGGSRA
+319 TGSWTLPQILVA
-328 ACAPRQGCGCNRGF
+328 
-342 DDFHLSRLCRGAF
+342 
-355 DFRDPGQPDRK
+355 
-366 LGLATNPDGSA
+366 
-377 AFAGLSAGW
+377 
-386 ANAQEAQLGG
+386 AQLLVMATLVG
-396 RFSLKAAMP
+396 FSLR
-405 SRASSPDA
+405 RAS
-413 QRAKASAPASA
+413 

>member
-1 MNHWLFALGATML
+1 MKLWLSALGATML

-26 PVIAPLIMASTGLA
+26 PVIAPLMMASTGLA
-40 PERVGNLSSLTALA
+40 PERIGNLSSLTALA
-54 TVLYLMIGGVFLA
+54 TVFYLMIGGVFLA

-119 AATAPPAHRSLI
+119 AATAPPQHRSLI

-143 ALAGLIAAP
+143 AVAGLIAAP

-162 LMLAFGVGVLAIL
+162 LMLAFAVGVLAIL

-194 RFSDIFSARA
+194 RFHDIFSART
-204 ISAPLAAFKQNPVLK
+204 ISAPLATFKQNPVLR

-224 SVSFAICQGC
+224 SVAFAICQGC
-234 LFSFTVTWLVEKRGF
+234 LFSFTVTWLVEKRSF

-274 VADRTGNALANL
+274 VADRTGNALGNL
-286 VAHPCLG
+286 VAQG
-293 AVAGGFRF
+293 FVAGGAILALALLPADAGFWPLALIAVLCGFFGASWNGISLAEVARLAPAGKVADATAGSTIFVF
-301 LAARADMRAD
+301 LGYVAGPS
-311 RIFRRFLE
+311 IFATLVSL
-319 WDFTGGSRA
+319 TGS
-328 ACAPRQGCGCNRGF
+328 
-342 DDFHLSRLCRGAF
+342 
-355 DFRDPGQPDRK
+355 
-366 LGLATNPDGSA
+366 
-377 AFAGLSAGW
+377 W
-386 ANAQEAQLGG
+386 ALPQILVAAQLLLVSALVGLTL
-396 RFSLKAAMP
+396 RKP
-405 SRASSPDA
+405 S
-413 QRAKASAPASA
+413 

>member
-1 MNHWLFALGATML
+1 MKHWLAALGATML

-26 PVIAPLIMASTGLA
+26 PVIAPLMMASTGLA

-54 TVLYLMIGGVFLA
+54 TVLYLMIGGVFLS

-143 ALAGLIAAP
+143 ALAGIIAAP

-162 LMLAFGVGVLAIL
+162 LMLAFGVGVFAIL

-194 RFSDIFSARA
+194 GLDAIFSPQAIRA
-204 ISAPLAAFKQNPVLK
+204 PMAALRQNPLLP
-219 RVTAL
+219 RVTLL
-224 SVSFAICQGC
+224 SVSFAIAQGC
-234 LFSFTVTWLVEKRGF
+234 LFSFTVTWLVEKRGL

-254 GSVFA
+254 GTVFA
-259 AMQFAGVVARILLGW
+259 GMQLAGVVARILLGW

-286 VAHPCLG
+286 VAQGFGAGAAILALALLPADAGFWPLALIAVLCGFFGASWNGISLAEVARLAPPGKVAEATAGSTIFVFLG
-293 AVAGGFRF
+293 YVAGPS
-301 LAARADMRAD
+301 
-311 RIFRRFLE
+311 IFATLVSL
-319 WDFTGGSRA
+319 TGSWTLPQILVA
-328 ACAPRQGCGCNRGF
+328 
-342 DDFHLSRLCRGAF
+342 
-355 DFRDPGQPDRK
+355 
-366 LGLATNPDGSA
+366 
-377 AFAGLSAGW
+377 
-386 ANAQEAQLGG
+386 AQLLVMATLVG
-396 RFSLKAAMP
+396 FSLRRV
-405 SRASSPDA
+405 S
-413 QRAKASAPASA
+413 

>member
-1 MNHWLFALGATML
+1 M
-14 MQLVASF
+14 V
-21 MGQSL
+21 
-26 PVIAPLIMASTGLA
+26 
-40 PERVGNLSSLTALA
+40 
-54 TVLYLMIGGVFLA
+54 GGVFLA

-162 LMLAFGVGVLAIL
+162 LLLAFGVGVLAIL

-183 FDAERNRAQRL
+183 FDTDRNRAQPL
-194 RFSDIFSARA
+194 RFNDIFSARA
-204 ISAPLAAFKQNPVLK
+204 ISAPLATFKQNPVLR

-274 VADRTGNALANL
+274 VADRTGNALGNL
-286 VAHPCLG
+286 VAQG
-293 AVAGGFRF
+293 FVAGGAILALALLPADAGFWPLALICALTGFFGASWNGISLAEVARLAPPGKVADATAGSTIFVF
-301 LAARADMRAD
+301 LGYVAGPS
-311 RIFRRFLE
+311 IFATLVSL
-319 WDFTGGSRA
+319 TGSWTLPQILTA
-328 ACAPRQGCGCNRGF
+328 
-342 DDFHLSRLCRGAF
+342 
-355 DFRDPGQPDRK
+355 
-366 LGLATNPDGSA
+366 
-377 AFAGLSAGW
+377 
-386 ANAQEAQLGG
+386 AQLLLVSALVGLTL
-396 RFSLKAAMP
+396 RKP
-405 SRASSPDA
+405 S
-413 QRAKASAPASA
+413 

>member
-1 MNHWLFALGATML
+1 MKHWLAALGATML

-54 TVLYLMIGGVFLA
+54 TVLYLMIGGVFLT

-76 LGTAMAVTALLVA
+76 LGTAVAVTALLVA
-89 SLGQA
+89 ALGQA

-162 LMLAFGVGVLAIL
+162 LMLAFGFGVLAIL

-194 RFSDIFSARA
+194 HLHDMFSARA
-204 ISAPLAAFKQNPVLK
+204 ISAPLAAFKQNPALR

-286 VAHPCLG
+286 VAQGVAAGCAILALALLPADAGFWLLALICVLTGFFGASWNGISLAEVARLAPTGKVADATAGSTIFIFLG
-293 AVAGGFRF
+293 YVAGPSIF
-301 LAARADMRAD
+301 AA
-311 RIFRRFLE
+311 LVSL
-319 WDFTGGSRA
+319 TGSWTLPKILMA
-328 ACAPRQGCGCNRGF
+328 AQLLLVSALVGLTLRKPRQG
-342 DDFHLSRLCRGAF
+342 GAF
-355 DFRDPGQPDRK
+355 P
-366 LGLATNPDGSA
+366 
-377 AFAGLSAGW
+377 
-386 ANAQEAQLGG
+386 
-396 RFSLKAAMP
+396 
-405 SRASSPDA
+405 
-413 QRAKASAPASA
+413 